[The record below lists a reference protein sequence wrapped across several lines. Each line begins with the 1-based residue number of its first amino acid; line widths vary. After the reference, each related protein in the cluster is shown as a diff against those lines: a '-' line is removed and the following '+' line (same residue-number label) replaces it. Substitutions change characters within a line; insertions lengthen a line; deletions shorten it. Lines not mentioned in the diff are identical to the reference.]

1 MKMRMRNG
9 VLVALCAMLLGLATV
24 ARAGVPD
31 RPIDRPGG
39 PPDPDPV
46 MVGDPDA
53 GNGGLVAN
61 WKRFVIAVELGNPR
75 LRNFVPT
82 TLRLMKVGLR
92 PAASSRARR

>member
-1 MKMRMRNG
+1 MRTFIRSTT
-9 VLVALCAMLLGLATV
+9 LAALFAMLLGLATV
-24 ARAGVPD
+24 ARAGVPG

-61 WKRFVIAVELGNPR
+61 WMRFVIAVELGNPR

-82 TLRLMKVGLR
+82 TLRLMQVGLR
-92 PAASSRARR
+92 PSASPRARR